1 MVKELAASISIPL
14 SIFKDIN
21 EFEIRLTEEF
31 GLEVTDGAT
40 AEPVLS
46 SISVIEDTYS
56 FCGVHEVVSLIFIR
70 FEARTNRT
78 CIPETDKLRSELK
91 TVVVAAKD
99 REHVFG
105 VAIPMAVD
113 GFVGV
118 SRAESNSRISRHT
131 LPP

>member
-1 MVKELAASISIPL
+1 VKELATSISIPL
-14 SIFKDIN
+14 SVFEDIN
-21 EFEIRLTEEF
+21 EFEVRLAEEF
-31 GLEVTDGAT
+31 LLEVTGGAT
-40 AEPVLS
+40 ADPVLS
-46 SISVIEDTYS
+46 SISVVENTYS
-56 FCGVHEVVSLIFIR
+56 FCRMHEVVSLTFIG

-78 CIPETDKLRSELK
+78 RIPKTDKLRSELK
-91 TVVVAAKD
+91 TVVVAAENGK
-99 REHVFG
+99 HVFG